1 MHLLFIAVQKVT
13 SKLSSLRRQI
23 IVIKQFRRTRP
34 PRAAEPS
41 AFGSRS
47 LEAAVRLLAT
57 VAVVR
62 RLAWGWRVWFQVHSG
77 GCGRR
82 RHILLC
88 PPGAAPEVVAPS
100 TREMRDARCERRH
113 RWKWPVRVAR
123 FRRRHPSLSPRSVGR
138 VDQPGTAWGAGSR
151 WRTER
156 WWRSVQRSEGTTQDG
171 PAGRLGGGAEG
182 RPCLQREQA
191 PRTPGRGQGAPGF
204 RDMRLCRGF
213 AWALGHG
220 PYW

>member
-1 MHLLFIAVQKVT
+1 MSSNSFRGRGLREQLSPVLLVRGPWRLQSDCWPRLQSSEGSPGAGGSGSRCTQVAVAGGVT
-13 SKLSSLRRQI
+13 SSCAPPGLLLKWQL
-23 IVIKQFRRTRP
+23 P
-34 PRAAEPS
+34 PR
-41 AFGSRS
+41 
-47 LEAAVRLLAT
+47 
-57 VAVVR
+57 
-62 RLAWGWRVWFQVHSG
+62 
-77 GCGRR
+77 GR
-82 RHILLC
+82 
-88 PPGAAPEVVAPS
+88 G
-100 TREMRDARCERRH
+100 RCERRC